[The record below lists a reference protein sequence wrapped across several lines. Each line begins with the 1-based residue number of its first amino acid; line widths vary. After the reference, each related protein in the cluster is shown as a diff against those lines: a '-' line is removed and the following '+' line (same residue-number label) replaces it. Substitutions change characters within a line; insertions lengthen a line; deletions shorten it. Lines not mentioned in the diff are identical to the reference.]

1 MGLQQRI
8 VAELGVRPDAD
19 PAAGAERRIGF
30 LVDQLASSGAS
41 GYVLG
46 ISGGIDSAVAGRLA
60 RMACDRNGATF
71 TTVRLPYGVQADE
84 HDARVALRFVEPHR
98 TVVVDIRPAVDA
110 LLAAALP
117 DDGDPPGGRTA
128 EELAAAD
135 LVKGNVKARI
145 RMTAQYALANESGAL
160 VVGTDHA
167 AEAVMGFF
175 TKHGDG
181 ACDVLPLSGLLKRQV
196 RAIGRLL
203 GAPAQLVDKAPT
215 ADLED
220 LRPGLPDETV
230 HGCSYDQI
238 DDYLSGLPVPAGV
251 AALIERTYLR
261 TAHKRA
267 LPVAPSL
274 P

>member
-1 MGLQQRI
+1 M
-8 VAELGVRPDAD
+8 
-19 PAAGAERRIGF
+19 
-30 LVDQLASSGAS
+30 
-41 GYVLG
+41 LG

-60 RMACDRNGATF
+60 RTACDRAGAGF
-71 TTVRLPYGVQADE
+71 TAVRLPYGVQADE
-84 HDARVALRFVEPHR
+84 PDARLALGFVEPHR

-117 DDGDPPGGRTA
+117 GDVSPTRTA
-128 EELAAAD
+128 EELATAD

-145 RMTAQYALANESGAL
+145 RMTAQYALANASGAL

-175 TKHGDG
+175 TKYGDG

-196 RAIGRLL
+196 RTIGRLL
-203 GAPAQLVDKAPT
+203 GAPARLVDKTPT

-220 LRPGLPDETV
+220 LRPGVPDETV

-238 DDYLSGLPVPAGV
+238 DDYLSGLPVPAEV

-261 TAHKRA
+261 TSHKRA
-267 LPVAPSL
+267 LPAAPSR